1 MPPRFSQPVVAILE
15 RAGWHPDRIV
25 AIAPSVRSLLFPAA
39 ERVVAEFSGLH
50 VGKSGPGL
58 ECGTCDVN
66 FQLELVIDL
75 LPALEKTAKAV
86 GTHFFPLAE
95 IYCALGNLVIDAE
108 GRTYEWSDELSPL
121 APTFE
126 KGLEALLLGT
136 NCPTSEL
143 KTAWGDSLP
152 QFTSLKVD
160 I

>member
-39 ERVVAEFSGLH
+39 ERVVAKFSGLH

-75 LPALEKTAKAV
+75 LPALEKRRR
-86 GTHFFPLAE
+86 PLA
-95 IYCALGNLVIDAE
+95 L
-108 GRTYEWSDELSPL
+108 
-121 APTFE
+121 
-126 KGLEALLLGT
+126 
-136 NCPTSEL
+136 TSFRWPRSIVHSA
-143 KTAWGDSLP
+143 TW
-152 QFTSLKVD
+152 
-160 I
+160 